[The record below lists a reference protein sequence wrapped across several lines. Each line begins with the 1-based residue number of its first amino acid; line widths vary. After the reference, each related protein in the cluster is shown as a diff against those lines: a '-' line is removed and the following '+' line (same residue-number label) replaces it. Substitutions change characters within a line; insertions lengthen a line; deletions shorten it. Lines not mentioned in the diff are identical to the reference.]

1 MQETEKM
8 RVWSPESGRPAGGG
22 HGNSLQYSCLENP
35 HGQRSLAGYSPQG
48 HTEWDLTLDNGNV
61 QPMLRAAVLLNNVDT
76 PETNNT
82 LKKQVSRNSGLWP
95 VNPEDWPDKLTRQML
110 PAIKLMCSWVCMW
123 EHMGAHTHT
132 HIHTHTHPSACPS
145 LLWFPAETG
154 LSAPFFAQEVC
165 CLHPSHSLYMMLQE
179 INSSRKE
186 TVNFEIHSH
195 PPSTPAKKKRQGQ
208 DFLLSSRPKA
218 VWPGSPCP
226 QSHTRAD
233 RRSKRAPF
241 HTCYVTP
248 SDKQHQTAYKT
259 REERW

>member
-61 QPMLRAAVLLNNVDT
+61 QPMLRAAVVLNNVDT

-132 HIHTHTHPSACPS
+132 HIHTHTHTLLPAPVCYDFQQRQVFLPLS
-145 LLWFPAETG
+145 LLRK
-154 LSAPFFAQEVC
+154 FAVYTH
-165 CLHPSHSLYMMLQE
+165 L
-179 INSSRKE
+179 I
-186 TVNFEIHSH
+186 
-195 PPSTPAKKKRQGQ
+195 PSTWCFRRLIPQEKRQ
-208 DFLLSSRPKA
+208 
-218 VWPGSPCP
+218 
-226 QSHTRAD
+226 
-233 RRSKRAPF
+233 
-241 HTCYVTP
+241 
-248 SDKQHQTAYKT
+248 
-259 REERW
+259 